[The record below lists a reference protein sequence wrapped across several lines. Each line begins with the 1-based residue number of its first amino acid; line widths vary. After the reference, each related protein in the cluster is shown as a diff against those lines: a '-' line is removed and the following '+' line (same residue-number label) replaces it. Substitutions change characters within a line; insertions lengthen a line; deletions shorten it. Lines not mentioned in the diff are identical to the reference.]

1 MRNKMVG
8 LATVMMLILMTT
20 TTTMTVEESDNG
32 QVKKVGFIR
41 THVGELPTSL
51 GMMFVRRQIFNG
63 RQICLGHA

>member
-1 MRNKMVG
+1 MRKKMV
-8 LATVMMLILMTT
+8 LATVLMLFLMTT
-20 TTTMTVEESDNG
+20 TMTMTVEDSDND